1 MKFVK
6 IMEWNLQKT
15 RNKKDE
21 NHGIELTY
29 IEKNTN
35 IIITIL

>member
-1 MKFVK
+1 MK
-6 IMEWNLQKT
+6 IMEWNLRKT

-21 NHGIELTY
+21 NRGMELTY